1 MEEMSQAQGIRVARI
16 LGIPI
21 FIDFSWIL
29 VFGFITFL
37 VSGKFGVEHPAWT
50 GTQTWTVGIFTTVL
64 FFASVVFHE
73 LSHSVVAQGY
83 KIKVLSITLFIFG
96 GLARISREPSK
107 AIQEFNIAVAGPL
120 ASGFLAV
127 FFYSLTFLFSGNQMV
142 GAIGSFLGQT
152 NLVLAG
158 FNLLPGFPLDGG
170 RIFRAMVWGATKD
183 FVRATQ
189 VAGTSGKMIASAMI
203 IVGIGSIA
211 SEHMAALLATI
222 GLGRWDGAWFVLIG
236 WYLLNAAQAS
246 LTQVTIRGALA
257 GLSAT
262 DVMSHEVPTIPAN
275 MNLEEYSNEVL
286 RTGRRMHIVT
296 MDDRLVGLMNVAA
309 LNKVTRDEWD
319 MNSVQA
325 VMVPR
330 DKIIWASPEEPLQ
343 RLLER
348 LLAADVNQMPVVSHG
363 EDGSAHIV
371 GIVTRD
377 AILRVIQTRSELGA
391 ALGSR

>member
-1 MEEMSQAQGIRVARI
+1 MSQAQGIRVARI
-16 LGIPI
+16 FGIPI
-21 FIDFSWIL
+21 FIDYSWIL
-29 VFGFITFL
+29 VFGFITFTIR
-37 VSGKFGVEHPAWT
+37 GNFAAQHPAWT
-50 GTQTWTVGIFTTVL
+50 NTQTWTVGVLTTVL
-64 FFASVVFHE
+64 FFVSVVFHE
-73 LSHSVVAQGY
+73 LAHSVVAQGY

-120 ASGFLAV
+120 ASAFLSV
-127 FFYSLTFLFSGNQMV
+127 FFYSLPVLLPSSERI

-152 NLVLAG
+152 NLMLAA

-189 VAGTSGKMIASAMI
+189 VAGASGKMIASAMI

-211 SEHMAALLATI
+211 SEHLASLLTTI
-222 GLGRWDGAWFVLIG
+222 GMGRWDGAWFVLIG

-246 LTQVTIRGALA
+246 LAQVTIRGALA
-257 GLSAT
+257 GLCAT

-275 MNLEEYSNEVL
+275 MSLEEYSNDVL

-296 MDDRLVGLMNVAA
+296 MDDRLVGLMNVAG
-309 LNKVTRDEWD
+309 LNKVARDEWNI
-319 MNSVQA
+319 NSVQA

-348 LLAADVNQMPVVSHG
+348 LLAADVNQMPVVNHG

-391 ALGSR
+391 ALSGR

>member
-21 FIDFSWIL
+21 FVDFSWIL
-29 VFGFITFL
+29 VFGLIAFFI
-37 VSGKFGVEHPAWT
+37 SENFGAQHPNWT
-50 GTQTWTVGIFTTVL
+50 GTERWTVGILTTIL
-64 FFASVVFHE
+64 FFASVVLHE
-73 LSHSVVAQGY
+73 LAHSVVAQGY

-127 FFYSLTFLFSGNQMV
+127 LFYSITILFQGNQMV
-142 GAIGSFLGQT
+142 KAGGTFLGLM
-152 NLVLAG
+152 NLMLAS

-183 FVRATQ
+183 FVRATE

-211 SEHMAALLATI
+211 SERLAALLAVVGI
-222 GLGRWDGAWFVLIG
+222 GRWDGAWFVPIG

-275 MNLEEYSNEVL
+275 MNLVEYSNEVL

-309 LNKVTRDEWD
+309 LNKVSREEWD

-348 LLAADVNQMPVVSHG
+348 LLAADVNQMPVVNHG

-377 AILRVIQTRSELGA
+377 AILRVIQTRGELGT

>member
-29 VFGFITFL
+29 VFGLIAFFI
-37 VSGKFGVEHPAWT
+37 SGNFGAQNPNWT
-50 GTQTWTVGIFTTVL
+50 ATETWTVGILTTIL

-73 LSHSVVAQGY
+73 LAHSVVAQGY

-127 FFYSLTFLFSGNQMV
+127 LFYSLTILFQGNQMV
-142 GAIGSFLGQT
+142 KAGGTFLGLM
-152 NLVLAG
+152 NLMLAG

-211 SEHMAALLATI
+211 SEHLASLLAVVGI
-222 GLGRWDGAWFVLIG
+222 GRWDGAWFVLIG

-309 LNKVTRDEWD
+309 LNKVSREEWD

-348 LLAADVNQMPVVSHG
+348 LLATDVNQMPVVNHG